1 MKLLTYLIRGE
12 QRVGALIGADS
23 DGGQAMDASLLLRV
37 AYLDPADGSVRIPVG
52 ATLVRGSDPYE
63 EVRETRAKAAGV
75 LRAFGI
81 GEPSDKGVG
90 KESGDGLRRWADDP
104 RVRVALDVR
113 NETLAPF
120 WLQEHASGTFE
131 VSELRGHSVLIVDNE
146 DAFTSML
153 TVQLQALG
161 LDVTRTPYSAVDGS
175 AGYEEHDGLADY
187 DLVLLGPG
195 PGDPTDLSLPKVR
208 VSRVLIQRLFA
219 RQQPVL
225 GVCLG
230 HQFLC
235 AAMGFELV
243 RRPEPNQGTQIE
255 VDLFGR
261 PELVGFYNSFSAL
274 VPEHAPPGLEFAT
287 LPGSREIAAMRG
299 PGYAGVQFHAESIF
313 SRNGLGILRREIT
326 RLLT

>member
-1 MKLLTYLIRGE
+1 
-12 QRVGALIGADS
+12 
-23 DGGQAMDASLLLRV
+23 MDASLLLRV

-75 LRAFGI
+75 LRAFGV
-81 GEPSDKGVG
+81 GEESGASGNVKSGSDKHGHDVVG
-90 KESGDGLRRWADDP
+90 SDANDGLRRWADDP
-104 RVRVALDVR
+104 RVREALAVR
-113 NETLAPF
+113 NEALAPF

-187 DLVLLGPG
+187 DLVVLGPG
-195 PGDPTDLSLPKVR
+195 PGDPADLSLPKVR
-208 VSRVLIQRLFA
+208 VNRVLAQRLFA
-219 RQQPVL
+219 RRQPAL

-255 VDLFGR
+255 VDLFGQR
-261 PELVGFYNSFSAL
+261 ELVGFYNSFSAL

-287 LPGSREIAAMRG
+287 LPGSREIAALRG

-313 SRNGLGILRREIT
+313 SQDGLGILRREIT